1 MLILAIFTD
10 MKNDR
15 KKFLLNRSNYKILII
30 SVVIIFFG
38 YVLMSG
44 GKSED
49 PNEFNPEIFN
59 FQRIRFAPTVIIFG
73 FILVIYSILHNE
85 KNGKNNSNY
94 PWNNTRFD

>member
-10 MKNDR
+10 MRNDR
-15 KKFLLNRSNYKILII
+15 KKFLLNKSNYKILIFSI
-30 SVVIIFFG
+30 VIIFFG

-59 FQRIRFAPTVIIFG
+59 FRRIRLAPTIIIFG
-73 FILVIYSILHNE
+73 FILVIYSILHN
-85 KNGKNNSNY
+85 GKK
-94 PWNNTRFD
+94 WKK

>member
-30 SVVIIFFG
+30 SLVIIFFG
-38 YVLMSG
+38 YILMSG

-59 FQRIRFAPTVIIFG
+59 FQRIRLAPTVIIFG
-73 FILVIYSILHNE
+73 FILVIYSILYNE
-85 KNGKNNSNY
+85 KK
-94 PWNNTRFD
+94 WKK

>member
-10 MKNDR
+10 MKNDK

-30 SVVIIFFG
+30 SLVIIFFG
-38 YVLMSG
+38 YILMSG

-59 FQRIRFAPTVIIFG
+59 FQRIRLAPTVIIFG

-85 KNGKNNSNY
+85 KK
-94 PWNNTRFD
+94 WKK

>member
-30 SVVIIFFG
+30 SVVIIFLG

-49 PNEFNPEIFN
+49 PNEFNPDIFN
-59 FQRIRFAPTVIIFG
+59 FQRIRLAPTVIIFG
-73 FILVIYSILHNE
+73 FILVIYSILYNE
-85 KNGKNNSNY
+85 KK
-94 PWNNTRFD
+94 WKK

>member
-10 MKNDR
+10 MKNDK

-30 SVVIIFFG
+30 SLVIIFFG
-38 YVLMSG
+38 YILMSG
-44 GKSED
+44 GEAED

-59 FQRIRFAPTVIIFG
+59 FQRIRLAPTVIIFG

-85 KNGKNNSNY
+85 KK
-94 PWNNTRFD
+94 WKK

>member
-30 SVVIIFFG
+30 SVFIILFG

-44 GKSED
+44 MENLK
-49 PNEFNPEIFN
+49 
-59 FQRIRFAPTVIIFG
+59 
-73 FILVIYSILHNE
+73 ILMNLTQKFSTFKELDWLQPLLFWFLYL
-85 KNGKNNSNY
+85 
-94 PWNNTRFD
+94 

>member
-30 SVVIIFFG
+30 SVVIIFLG

-59 FQRIRFAPTVIIFG
+59 FQRIRLAPTVIIFG
-73 FILVIYSILHNE
+73 FILVIYSILYNE
-85 KNGKNNSNY
+85 KK
-94 PWNNTRFD
+94 WKK

>member
-30 SVVIIFFG
+30 SVVIIFLG

-73 FILVIYSILHNE
+73 FILVIYSILYNE
-85 KNGKNNSNY
+85 KK
-94 PWNNTRFD
+94 WKK

>member
-30 SVVIIFFG
+30 SVVIIFLG

-59 FQRIRFAPTVIIFG
+59 FQRIRLAPTVIIFG
-73 FILVIYSILHNE
+73 FILVIYSILYNE
-85 KNGKNNSNY
+85 KKWKKQQQLSLE
-94 PWNNTRFD
+94 

>member
-1 MLILAIFTD
+1 MLILVIFTD

-59 FQRIRFAPTVIIFG
+59 FQRIRLAPTVIIFG
-73 FILVIYSILHNE
+73 FILVIYSILYNE
-85 KNGKNNSNY
+85 KK
-94 PWNNTRFD
+94 WKK

>member
-30 SVVIIFFG
+30 SVFIIFFG

-59 FQRIRFAPTVIIFG
+59 FQRIRLAPTVIILG

-85 KNGKNNSNY
+85 KK
-94 PWNNTRFD
+94 WKK

>member
-30 SVVIIFFG
+30 SVFIILFG

-59 FQRIRFAPTVIIFG
+59 FQRIRLAPTVIIFG

-85 KNGKNNSNY
+85 KK
-94 PWNNTRFD
+94 WKK

>member
-1 MLILAIFTD
+1 MLILVIFTD

-49 PNEFNPEIFN
+49 PNELNPEIFN

-85 KNGKNNSNY
+85 KK
-94 PWNNTRFD
+94 WKK

>member
-30 SVVIIFFG
+30 SLVIIFFG

-59 FQRIRFAPTVIIFG
+59 FQRIRLAPTVIIFG
-73 FILVIYSILHNE
+73 FILVIYSILYNE
-85 KNGKNNSNY
+85 KK
-94 PWNNTRFD
+94 WKK

>member
-49 PNEFNPEIFN
+49 PNEFNPDIFN
-59 FQRIRFAPTVIIFG
+59 FQRIRLAPTVIIFG
-73 FILVIYSILHNE
+73 FILVIYSILYNE
-85 KNGKNNSNY
+85 KK
-94 PWNNTRFD
+94 WKK

>member
-30 SVVIIFFG
+30 SVFIIFFG

-44 GKSED
+44 GKSEN

-59 FQRIRFAPTVIIFG
+59 FQRIRLAPTVIIFG
-73 FILVIYSILHNE
+73 FVLVIYSILHNE
-85 KNGKNNSNY
+85 KK
-94 PWNNTRFD
+94 WKK

>member
-1 MLILAIFTD
+1 MLIPAIFTD

-30 SVVIIFFG
+30 SLVIIFFG
-38 YVLMSG
+38 YILMSG

-59 FQRIRFAPTVIIFG
+59 FQRIRLAPTVIIFG

-85 KNGKNNSNY
+85 KK
-94 PWNNTRFD
+94 WKK

>member
-44 GKSED
+44 GKSDD

-85 KNGKNNSNY
+85 KK
-94 PWNNTRFD
+94 WKK

>member
-1 MLILAIFTD
+1 MLILAIFTN

-30 SVVIIFFG
+30 SLVIIFFG
-38 YVLMSG
+38 YILMSG

-59 FQRIRFAPTVIIFG
+59 FQRIRLAPTVIIFG
-73 FILVIYSILHNE
+73 FILVIYSILYNE
-85 KNGKNNSNY
+85 KK
-94 PWNNTRFD
+94 WKK

>member
-30 SVVIIFFG
+30 SVFIIFFG

-59 FQRIRFAPTVIIFG
+59 FQRIRLAPTVIIFG
-73 FILVIYSILHNE
+73 FIFVIYSILHNE
-85 KNGKNNSNY
+85 KK
-94 PWNNTRFD
+94 WKK

>member
-59 FQRIRFAPTVIIFG
+59 FQRIRLAPTVIIFG
-73 FILVIYSILHNE
+73 FILVIYSILYNE
-85 KNGKNNSNY
+85 KK
-94 PWNNTRFD
+94 WKK

>member
-30 SVVIIFFG
+30 SLVVIFFG
-38 YVLMSG
+38 YILMSG

-59 FQRIRFAPTVIIFG
+59 FQRIRLAPTVIIFG
-73 FILVIYSILHNE
+73 FILVIYSILYNE
-85 KNGKNNSNY
+85 KK
-94 PWNNTRFD
+94 WKK

>member
-30 SVVIIFFG
+30 SLVIIFFG
-38 YVLMSG
+38 YILMSG

-59 FQRIRFAPTVIIFG
+59 FQRIRLAPTIIIFG
-73 FILVIYSILHNE
+73 FILVIYSILYNE
-85 KNGKNNSNY
+85 KK
-94 PWNNTRFD
+94 WKK

>member
-1 MLILAIFTD
+1 

-30 SVVIIFFG
+30 SLVIIFFG

-59 FQRIRFAPTVIIFG
+59 FQRIRLAPTVIIFG
-73 FILVIYSILHNE
+73 FVLVIYSILHNE
-85 KNGKNNSNY
+85 KK
-94 PWNNTRFD
+94 WKK

>member
-10 MKNDR
+10 MKNDK

-30 SVVIIFFG
+30 SLVIIFFG
-38 YVLMSG
+38 YILMSG

-59 FQRIRFAPTVIIFG
+59 FQRIRLAPTVIIFG
-73 FILVIYSILHNE
+73 FVLVIYSILHNE
-85 KNGKNNSNY
+85 KK
-94 PWNNTRFD
+94 WKK

>member
-1 MLILAIFTD
+1 

-30 SVVIIFFG
+30 SIVIIFLG

-73 FILVIYSILHNE
+73 FILVIYSILYNE
-85 KNGKNNSNY
+85 KK
-94 PWNNTRFD
+94 WKK

>member
-1 MLILAIFTD
+1 MLILAIFTN

-30 SVVIIFFG
+30 SLVIIFFG
-38 YVLMSG
+38 YILMSG

-59 FQRIRFAPTVIIFG
+59 FQRIRLAPTVIIFG

-85 KNGKNNSNY
+85 KK
-94 PWNNTRFD
+94 WKK

>member
-44 GKSED
+44 GKSDD

-85 KNGKNNSNY
+85 KKWKY
-94 PWNNTRFD
+94 

>member
-30 SVVIIFFG
+30 SLVIIFFG
-38 YVLMSG
+38 YILMSG
-44 GKSED
+44 GKSEN

-59 FQRIRFAPTVIIFG
+59 FQRIRLAPTVIIFG
-73 FILVIYSILHNE
+73 FILVIYSILYNE
-85 KNGKNNSNY
+85 KK
-94 PWNNTRFD
+94 WKK